1 MQIPNVLF
9 NEIDDGSAKSLRV
22 LFRLINNT
30 DAELLPEQMDK
41 LVNYFNDHPDTD
53 VETENVLKLVIRSA
67 MGYRAATVKKWAV
80 I

>member
-1 MQIPNVLF
+1 MQIPKVLF

-30 DAELLPEQMDK
+30 VAELLPEQMDK